1 MALWKRKSHDEGSV
15 DAETAASSPSSSLS
29 VPLRQQHDPVDAVF
43 TVPVPDHDDITLAV
57 TATIGGAPERGEP
70 PILIARAE
78 WDGVLDGEDLFGV
91 ALSIT
96 LFNAANAAPRLQVY
110 RDTNGHV
117 RMALDTVLAG
127 FGGFTDAQIA
137 DWVPMA
143 AGLGEHL
150 AEIVE
155 QTWPYAPRVA
165 HTDSAVDSGRTGQL
179 VEASA
184 LPGLLAEVVG
194 VQAPTF
200 QTTRV
205 TPERIAG
212 LLFGPGSQDRVQ
224 DDGDGSRRVGFH
236 WNGYDL
242 DVTIVHD
249 LLLVDTGVY
258 IGGLDRPELESM
270 ASAVAAHNDNV
281 TGTAAA
287 LVNLGSQEQPD
298 WVVRALIHRPASA
311 MDDGQLELTVMSSAA
326 MVSKTVADLLGRP
339 APGT

>member
-1 MALWKRKSHDEGSV
+1 MFAL
-15 DAETAASSPSSSLS
+15 
-29 VPLRQQHDPVDAVF
+29 
-43 TVPVPDHDDITLAV
+43 PVPGHNDIILTV
-57 TATIGGAPERGEP
+57 TAIAGTAPERGEP

-78 WDGVLDGEDLFGV
+78 WDGVLDGEDPFGV
-91 ALSIT
+91 ALSVT
-96 LFNAANAAPRLQVY
+96 LFNAANAAPRLQLY
-110 RDTNGHV
+110 RDSAGHT
-117 RMALDTVLAG
+117 RMALDAVLAG
-127 FGGFTDAQIA
+127 FGGFTEQQIT

-155 QTWPYAPRVA
+155 QTWPDAPRVA
-165 HTDSAVDSGRTGQL
+165 HTDSAVDSGRTGQV

-194 VQAPTF
+194 VQVPTS
-200 QTTRV
+200 QVTPV
-205 TPERIAG
+205 TPERVAA
-212 LLFGPGSQDRVQ
+212 LLFGPGAEGRVQ

-287 LVNLGSQEQPD
+287 LVDLGSQEQPD

-311 MDDGQLELTVMSSAA
+311 MGDDQLELTIMSSAA

-339 APGT
+339 APGA